1 MRVCRKDFDK
11 LELTQSKLYDFFY
24 FVTDEVLVS
33 EASFDKSLQA
43 FKLLLLLNNY
53 FNKIVKLN

>member
-1 MRVCRKDFDK
+1 MI
-11 LELTQSKLYDFFY
+11 FFH